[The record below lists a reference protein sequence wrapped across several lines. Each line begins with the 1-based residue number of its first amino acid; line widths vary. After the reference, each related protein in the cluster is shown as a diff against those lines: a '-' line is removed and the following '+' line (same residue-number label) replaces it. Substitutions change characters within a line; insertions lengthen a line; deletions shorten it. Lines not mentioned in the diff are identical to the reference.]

1 MFKQSLPSIEQFAA
15 FLDGNLSQSEMLQF
29 SQFAEHDGAL
39 HQLLDAS
46 SVVDNTIA
54 GFTDSDLQL
63 PPEIVGSDFELPT
76 IPAEGIS
83 PLVTLTPEPMDDMLV
98 AAAACADEDISMFSD
113 NNLNLE
119 EHSIMGDELHD
130 DSSHL
135 MPEGDG
141 FGSGDDLSSS
151 LPDDL

>member
-83 PLVTLTPEPMDDMLV
+83 PLVTLTPEPT
-98 AAAACADEDISMFSD
+98 
-113 NNLNLE
+113 
-119 EHSIMGDELHD
+119 H
-130 DSSHL
+130 HL
-135 MPEGDG
+135 APGQTIPIKVPIRI
-141 FGSGDDLSSS
+141 
-151 LPDDL
+151 LPLTPNMV